1 MTHYQRGARFERAVA
16 ARLDFDGYL
25 VLRAAGSHGVA
36 DLVAIKPGEVVL
48 VQCKIS
54 GIISIAEWNR
64 FYETA
69 SRAGALPVLAFKP
82 KRGVYAY
89 HVLCGTRQAR
99 RPAPYA
105 VWVPDTLSDNRSTN
119 LDVPTSGT
127 IRGRSILTGLN
138 GE

>member
-1 MTHYQRGARFERAVA
+1 MTHYQRGAAFERAVA
-16 ARLDFDGYL
+16 ARLDTDGYL

-48 VQCKIS
+48 IQCKIS
-54 GIISIAEWNR
+54 GIISIAEWNA

-69 SRAGALPVLAFKP
+69 SRVAALPVLAFKP

-89 HVLCGTRQAR
+89 HVLSGLRQAR

-105 VWVPDTLSDNRSTN
+105 VWVPDSLYDNS
-119 LDVPTSGT
+119 
-127 IRGRSILTGLN
+127 
-138 GE
+138 E